1 LGALWGVAVAS
12 LVFASLVTF
21 GILVRMV
28 VGLVLAAMV
37 AAGEV
42 NVTLAI
48 GLTVVINLLIWLV
61 SPWLSDLTL
70 RWFNSLEFL
79 DDAAVKQRYPGVHQ
93 LIHPVADDY
102 RFKVPRVGFI
112 PDRNPTCVHELLA
125 REAEARAKGLGV
137 WGSSLY
143 RVASALDLKRLGR
156 LIHSYQLVEGTVAAV
171 GEGGGRIYLNFAKDW
186 RSDFTISVDRKDAP
200 AFATA

>member
-1 LGALWGVAVAS
+1 MAS